1 VATPPVSDS
10 SEPAP
15 LTATNAVRA
24 SPADDA
30 APPVLPNLVRPKEV
44 PGARRVGRNTLEIL
58 IFRGLSTPLA
68 LGLVVVQARFL
79 DPSGRGA
86 YVLAVLGV
94 TIVSRVL
101 GQLGVAVTNR
111 LADEEADARSLV
123 HRALA
128 LGTLLGVAGSV
139 LVVALGTYA
148 GQIGTDVALVAALA
162 LVPNVIWHTIS
173 GVLLGLARIRLW
185 NYIQLAAP
193 ALTMVG
199 MLIFVVWLDGEV
211 VAAVGSWTLANIATA
226 ALALVGARDLW
237 LPLRTA
243 PILDPTARL
252 LMRLAFTMGAVHVV
266 ALVGYR
272 IVLFVLERYEGL
284 DAVGIYSISIQAA
297 EAIWLIPAAVATAVT
312 APAVHETESAAVRL
326 VARSAGRGLLITAGA
341 ALALAV
347 VGWFAIPPVLGE
359 EFEKSTEALLLLL
372 PGAVAYAPVA
382 VLVVYLSI
390 RRGRPR
396 LSLAVAA
403 AALVFTLGP
412 ALVLIPAYGI
422 NGAAV
427 SSSIGYVASALL
439 ALVFFLRLSRTKDS
453 DSAGDEHRTG

>member
-1 VATPPVSDS
+1 M
-10 SEPAP
+10 SEPTEESAP
-15 LTATNAVRA
+15 LSATNTVRA

-30 APPVLPNLVRPKEV
+30 APPVFPNLVRPKEV
-44 PGARRVGRNTLEIL
+44 PGARRVGRNTFEIL
-58 IFRGLSTPLA
+58 LFRGVSTPLA

-79 DPSGRGA
+79 EPSGRGA
-86 YVLAVLGV
+86 YVIAVLGV

-111 LADEEADARSLV
+111 LGQENADARSLV
-123 HRALA
+123 HQALA
-128 LGTLLGVAGSV
+128 IGTLLGAAGSL
-139 LVVALGTYA
+139 LVVALGRYA
-148 GQIGTDVALVAALA
+148 GQIDTDVALVAAVA
-162 LVPNVIWHTIS
+162 LIPNVIWHTIS
-173 GVLLGLARIRLW
+173 GVLLGLSRIRLW

-199 MLIFVVWLDGEV
+199 MLVFVVWLDGEV

-226 ALALVGARDLW
+226 ALALIGARDLW
-237 LPLRTA
+237 MPFRTA

-266 ALVGYR
+266 ALIGYR
-272 IVLFVLERYEGL
+272 IVLFVLERHEGL
-284 DAVGIYSISIQAA
+284 DAVGIYSVSIQAA
-297 EAIWLIPAAVATAVT
+297 EAIWLIPAAVANAVT
-312 APAVHETESAAVRL
+312 APAVHETEGAAVRL
-326 VARSAGRGLLITAGA
+326 IARAAGRGLLITAGA

-347 VGWFAIPPVLGE
+347 VGWFAIPPILGD
-359 EFEKSTEALLLLL
+359 EFEESTEALILLL

-390 RRGRPR
+390 RRGRPN

-403 AALVFTLGP
+403 AALVFTLAP
-412 ALVLIPAYGI
+412 ALVLVPSYGI

-427 SSSIGYVASALL
+427 SSTIGYVASALL
-439 ALVFFLRLSRTKDS
+439 ALLLFFRLSRTKEGDARGHQH
-453 DSAGDEHRTG
+453 SAT

>member
-1 VATPPVSDS
+1 
-10 SEPAP
+10 
-15 LTATNAVRA
+15 
-24 SPADDA
+24 
-30 APPVLPNLVRPKEV
+30 V

-58 IFRGLSTPLA
+58 IFRGISTPLA
-68 LGLVVVQARFL
+68 LGLVVAQARFL
-79 DPSGRGA
+79 EPSGRGA

-94 TIVSRVL
+94 TIVLRVL

-111 LADEEADARSLV
+111 LGEDGADARSLL

-128 LGTLLGVAGSV
+128 LGTILGAAGSL

-148 GQIGTDVALVAALA
+148 AQIDTDVAFVAAAA
-162 LVPNVIWHTIS
+162 LVPNVIWHTVS

-199 MLIFVVWLDGEV
+199 MLVFVVWLDGEV
-211 VAAVGSWTLANIATA
+211 VAAVGSWTVANILTA
-226 ALALVGARDLW
+226 ALALTGARDLW
-237 LPLRTA
+237 RPFRT
-243 PILDPTARL
+243 PPMFDPAARL

-266 ALVGYR
+266 ALISYR
-272 IVLFVLERYEGL
+272 IELFVLERYDGL
-284 DAVGIYSISIQAA
+284 DAVGIYSIAIQAA
-297 EAIWLIPAAVATAVT
+297 EDIWLIPAAVANAVT

-326 VARSAGRGLLITAGA
+326 VGRAALRGLLITAGA
-341 ALALAV
+341 AVALAV
-347 VGWFAIPPVLGE
+347 GGWFAIPLVLGD
-359 EFEKSTEALLLLL
+359 EFKDSTEALLLLL

-396 LSLAVAA
+396 LSLAVAVA
-403 AALVFTLGP
+403 AMVFTLGP
-412 ALVLIPAYGI
+412 AFVLIPEYGI

-427 SSSIGYVASALL
+427 ASSIGYVAGALL
-439 ALVFFLRLSRTKDS
+439 ALVFFLRLSRTKEGNP
-453 DSAGDEHRTG
+453 AGHEHGAA

>member
-1 VATPPVSDS
+1 MSDP
-10 SEPAP
+10 SEQAP

-30 APPVLPNLVRPKEV
+30 APPVLPNLIRPKEV
-44 PGARRVGRNTLEIL
+44 PGARRIGRNTLEIL
-58 IFRGLSTPLA
+58 VFRGISTPLA

-79 DPSGRGA
+79 EPSGRGA

-111 LADEEADARSLV
+111 LGEQQADARSLLN
-123 HRALA
+123 RALA
-128 LGTLLGVAGSV
+128 LGTLLGGAGAL

-148 GQIGTDVALVAALA
+148 AQIDADVALVAAVA
-162 LVPNVIWHTIS
+162 LVPNVIWHTVS

-185 NYIQLAAP
+185 NYVQLAAP

-199 MLIFVVWLDGEV
+199 MLIFVVWLDGDV
-211 VAAVGSWTLANIATA
+211 VAAVGSWTVANILTA
-226 ALALVGARDLW
+226 ALALTGARDVW
-237 LPLRTA
+237 QPFRTP
-243 PILDPTARL
+243 PIFDPTAWL

-266 ALVGYR
+266 ALISYR
-272 IVLFVLERYEGL
+272 IELFVLERYDGL
-284 DAVGIYSISIQAA
+284 DAVGIYSIAIQAA
-297 EAIWLIPAAVATAVT
+297 EDIWLIPAAVANAVT

-326 VARSAGRGLLITAGA
+326 VGRAALRGLLITAGA
-341 ALALAV
+341 AVALAV
-347 VGWFAIPPVLGE
+347 VGWFAIPLILGE
-359 EFEKSTEALLLLL
+359 EFQDSTGALLLLL

-396 LSLAVAA
+396 LSLAVAVA
-403 AALVFTLGP
+403 AMVFTLGP
-412 ALVLIPAYGI
+412 ALVLIPPYGI
-422 NGAAV
+422 NGAALA
-427 SSSIGYVASALL
+427 SSIGYVAGALL
-439 ALVFFLRLSRTKDS
+439 ALIFFLRLSRTKE
-453 DSAGDEHRTG
+453 GDTGGHQNGAA

>member
-1 VATPPVSDS
+1 MSR
-10 SEPAP
+10 EPTEEAP

-58 IFRGLSTPLA
+58 LFRGVSTPLA

-79 DPSGRGA
+79 EPSGRGA
-86 YVLAVLGV
+86 YVIAVLGV

-111 LADEEADARSLV
+111 LGEENADARALV

-128 LGTLLGVAGSV
+128 IGTLLGAAGSLLV
-139 LVVALGTYA
+139 LALGTYA
-148 GQIGTDVALVAALA
+148 GQIGTDVALVAAVA
-162 LVPNVIWHTIS
+162 LIPNVIWHTIS

-199 MLIFVVWLDGEV
+199 MLLFVVWLDGDV
-211 VAAVGSWTLANIATA
+211 VAAVASWTLANIATA

-237 LPLRTA
+237 LPLKAA

-252 LMRLAFTMGAVHVV
+252 LIRLAFTMGAVHVV

-284 DAVGIYSISIQAA
+284 DAVGIYSVSIQAA
-297 EAIWLIPAAVATAVT
+297 EAIWLIPAAVANAVT
-312 APAVHETESAAVRL
+312 APAVHESENAAVRL
-326 VARSAGRGLLITAGA
+326 VARAAGRGLLITGGA
-341 ALALAV
+341 ALGLAI
-347 VGWFAIPPVLGE
+347 VGWFAIPTILGD
-359 EFEKSTEALLLLL
+359 EFQESTEALLLLL

-390 RRGRPR
+390 RRGRPN

-403 AALVFTLGP
+403 AALVFTLAP
-412 ALVLIPAYGI
+412 ALVLVPAYGI

-439 ALVFFLRLSRTKDS
+439 ALLLFLRLSRTKERD
-453 DSAGDEHRTG
+453 AGRHEHGAA

>member
-1 VATPPVSDS
+1 VSEATEES
-10 SEPAP
+10 AP
-15 LTATNAVRA
+15 LSATNAVRA

-58 IFRGLSTPLA
+58 LFRGVSTPLA

-79 DPSGRGA
+79 EPSGRGA
-86 YVLAVLGV
+86 YVIAVLGV

-111 LADEEADARSLV
+111 LGEKNADARSLV
-123 HRALA
+123 HQALA
-128 LGTLLGVAGSV
+128 IGALLGVAGSL

-148 GQIGTDVALVAALA
+148 GQIGMDVALVAAVA
-162 LVPNVIWHTIS
+162 LIPNVIWHTIS
-173 GVLLGLARIRLW
+173 GVLLGLSRIRLW
-185 NYIQLAAP
+185 NYVQLAAP

-199 MLIFVVWLDGEV
+199 MLVFVVWLGGDV

-237 LPLRTA
+237 LPLRKA

-266 ALVGYR
+266 ALIGYR
-272 IVLFVLERYEGL
+272 IVLFVLERHEGL
-284 DAVGIYSISIQAA
+284 DAVGIYSVSIQAA
-297 EAIWLIPAAVATAVT
+297 EAIWLIPAAVANAVT

-326 VARSAGRGLLITAGA
+326 VARAAGRGLLITAGA

-347 VGWFAIPPVLGE
+347 VGWFAIPPILGD
-359 EFEKSTEALLLLL
+359 EFEESTEALILLL

-390 RRGRPR
+390 RRGRPN

-403 AALVFTLGP
+403 AALVFTLAP
-412 ALVLIPAYGI
+412 ALVLVPAYGI

-427 SSSIGYVASALL
+427 SSTIGYVASALL
-439 ALVFFLRLSRTKDS
+439 ALLLFFRLSRTKERD
-453 DSAGDEHRTG
+453 AGRHEHGPA